1 VGAPAPDLDELV
13 GAELL
18 QPAPAAAA
26 QLTDEILRRHGS
38 AVAAVLF
45 YGSCLRRQ
53 TSEGVLDF
61 YVLVDRYRDAYRS
74 RVLAWANAALPPNVF
89 YLEIDSERGPL
100 RCKYA
105 VVSLSDFERG
115 ARPGGLRSGIW
126 ARFCQPALAVHLR
139 DADAREAVVAA
150 VAESTVTAVART
162 LYEIPNKDGLTR
174 KKNGLT
180 RKKDGLTRKK
190 NGLARTKDGSTRKNG
205 TIRFTTAELWLRV
218 LRGTYAAELRPEAPG
233 TIESIYEAD
242 PERYDRAARAV
253 LARMGAELG
262 GDGAEIEAVLPA
274 DSKAWTRR
282 GWSRLRWLAKWV
294 YFVQLLKSAA
304 TFGDWL
310 PYVLWKLE
318 RHTGKK
324 IVPSERQRRY
334 PFVFGW
340 PLLLRVLWQR
350 DLR

>member
-1 VGAPAPDLDELV
+1 MGAPAPDLEELV
-13 GAELL
+13 RAELL
-18 QPAPAAAA
+18 QPAPAAAT
-26 QLTDEILRRHGS
+26 QLTDEILRRHGNT
-38 AVAAVLF
+38 VAAVLF
-45 YGSCLRRQ
+45 YGSCLRRR

-61 YVLVDRYRDAYRS
+61 YVLVDTYRDAYRS
-74 RVLAWANAALPPNVF
+74 RMLAWANAALPPNVF
-89 YLEIDSERGPL
+89 YLEIESELGPL

-105 VVSLSDFERG
+105 VISLTDFERG

-139 DADAREAVVAA
+139 DATAREAVVAA
-150 VAESTVTAVART
+150 VVAATVTAVART
-162 LYEIPNKDGLTR
+162 LYELPVTTGSEPPNQG
-174 KKNGLT
+174 
-180 RKKDGLTRKK
+180 
-190 NGLARTKDGSTRKNG
+190 GSTRESG
-205 TIRFTTAELWLRV
+205 STRFTTAALWQQV
-218 LRGTYAAELRPEAPG
+218 LLGSYSAELRPEATA
-233 TIESIYEAD
+233 TIRSLYEAD

-253 LARMGAELG
+253 LASMGADVRSE
-262 GDGAEIEAVLPA
+262 GAEIEAILPA

-282 GWSRLRWLAKWV
+282 GWSRLRVLAKLV

-304 TFGDWL
+304 TFGDWM

-334 PFVFGW
+334 PYLFGW

>member
-1 VGAPAPDLDELV
+1 MGVPAPDLEELV
-13 GAELL
+13 RAELL
-18 QPAPAAAA
+18 RPAPTAAVG
-26 QLTDEILRRHGS
+26 LTDEILRRHGS

-45 YGSCLRRQ
+45 YGSCLRRR

-61 YVLVDRYRDAYRS
+61 YVLVDTYRDAYRS
-74 RVLAWANAALPPNVF
+74 RLLAWGNAALPPNVF
-89 YLEIDSERGPL
+89 YLQIEAEFGPL

-105 VVSLSDFERG
+105 VISLRDFERG

-139 DADAREAVVAA
+139 DATAREAVIASV
-150 VAESTVTAVART
+150 VESTVTAVART
-162 LYEIPNKDGLTR
+162 LYELPTDKASTGE
-174 KKNGLT
+174 
-180 RKKDGLTRKK
+180 
-190 NGLARTKDGSTRKNG
+190 DGSTR
-205 TIRFTTAELWLRV
+205 FTTVALWQQV
-218 LRGTYAAELRPEAPG
+218 LRGTYSAELRPEAPE
-233 TIESIYEAD
+233 TIQSLYEAD

-253 LARMGAELG
+253 LARLGADVRSEGAEL
-262 GDGAEIEAVLPA
+262 EVILPA
-274 DSKAWTRR
+274 DSKIWARR
-282 GWSRLRWLAKWV
+282 GWSRLRVLAKLV

-334 PFVFGW
+334 PYLFGW

>member
-1 VGAPAPDLDELV
+1 MGTPAPDLEQLV
-13 GAELL
+13 RAELL
-18 QPAPAAAA
+18 QPASTAAK
-26 QLTDEILRRHGS
+26 QLTDEILRLHGS

-45 YGSCLRRQ
+45 YGSCLRQR

-61 YVLVDRYRDAYRS
+61 YVLVDTYRDAYRS
-74 RVLAWANAALPPNVF
+74 RLLAWANAALPPNVF
-89 YLEIDSERGPL
+89 YLEIESELGPL

-105 VVSLSDFERG
+105 VISLRDFERG

-139 DADAREAVVAA
+139 DASAREAVVGA
-150 VAESTVTAVART
+150 VVESTVTAVSRT
-162 LYEIPNKDGLTR
+162 LYELPTR
-174 KKNGLT
+174 N
-180 RKKDGLTRKK
+180 
-190 NGLARTKDGSTRKNG
+190 GSTR
-205 TIRFTTAELWLRV
+205 FTAATLWQQV
-218 LRGTYAAELRPEAPG
+218 LRGTYSAELRPEAPE
-233 TIESIYEAD
+233 TIQSLYEAD

-253 LARMGAELG
+253 LARMGA
-262 GDGAEIEAVLPA
+262 DVHSAGAEIEAILPA
-274 DSKAWTRR
+274 DAKASTRR
-282 GWSRLRWLAKWV
+282 GWSRLRPLVKLV

-334 PFVFGW
+334 PFLFGW
-340 PLLLRVLWQR
+340 PLLLKVLWQR

>member
-1 VGAPAPDLDELV
+1 VGAPAPDLEELDR
-13 GAELL
+13 AELL
-18 QPAPAAAA
+18 QPAPTAAI

-45 YGSCLRRQ
+45 YGSCLRRR

-61 YVLVDRYRDAYRS
+61 YVLVDTYREAYRS
-74 RVLAWANAALPPNVF
+74 RLLAWANAALPPNVF
-89 YLEIDSERGPL
+89 YLEIESELGPL

-105 VVSLSDFERG
+105 VISLRDFEQG
-115 ARPGGLRSGIW
+115 AKPGGLRSGIW

-139 DADAREAVVAA
+139 DATAREAVVAA
-150 VAESTVTAVART
+150 VVESTVTAVART
-162 LYEIPNKDGLTR
+162 LYELPR
-174 KKNGLT
+174 KAPAELP
-180 RKKDGLTRKK
+180 DQ
-190 NGLARTKDGSTRKNG
+190 DGSTQEPGSTQEKG
-205 TIRFTTAELWLRV
+205 SIRFTTAGLWQRV
-218 LRGTYAAELRPEAPG
+218 LHGTYAAELRPEAPS
-233 TIESIYEAD
+233 TIQSLYEAD
-242 PERYDRAARAV
+242 PERYERAARAV
-253 LARMGAELG
+253 LARMGAEVRG
-262 GDGAEIEAVLPA
+262 EGAEIEAILPA

-282 GWSRLRWLAKWV
+282 GWSRLRVLAKLV

-334 PFVFGW
+334 PYLFGW
-340 PLLLRVLWQR
+340 PLLLRILWQR

>member
-1 VGAPAPDLDELV
+1 VGVPAPDLEELV
-13 GAELL
+13 RAELL
-18 QPAPAAAA
+18 QPAPTAAV
-26 QLTDEILRRHGS
+26 QLADEILRRHGS
-38 AVAAVLF
+38 TIAAVLF
-45 YGSCLRRQ
+45 YGSCLRRR
-53 TSEGVLDF
+53 TNEGVLDF
-61 YVLVDRYRDAYRS
+61 YVLVDTYRDAYRS
-74 RVLAWANAALPPNVF
+74 RLLAWANAALPPNVF
-89 YLEIDSERGPL
+89 YLEIESELGPL

-105 VVSLSDFERG
+105 VISLKDFERG

-139 DADAREAVVAA
+139 DATAREAVVAA

-162 LYEIPNKDGLTR
+162 LYELPT
-174 KKNGLT
+174 KNGLT
-180 RKKDGLTRKK
+180 RK
-190 NGLARTKDGSTRKNG
+190 DGSTRMDGSIQKDG
-205 TIRFTTAELWLRV
+205 SIRFTTAALWQQV
-218 LRGTYAAELRPEAPG
+218 LRGTYSAELRPEAPS
-233 TIESIYEAD
+233 TIQSLYKAD

-253 LARMGAELG
+253 LARLGA
-262 GDGAEIEAVLPA
+262 DVRSVDSEIEAILPA
-274 DSKAWTRR
+274 DSKASTRR
-282 GWSRLRWLAKWV
+282 GWSRLRVLAKMV

-334 PFVFGW
+334 PLVFGW
-340 PLLLRVLWQR
+340 PLLLKVLWQR

>member
-1 VGAPAPDLDELV
+1 MGAPAPDLEELV
-13 GAELL
+13 RAELL
-18 QPAPAAAA
+18 QPAPTAAV

-45 YGSCLRRQ
+45 YGSCLRRR

-61 YVLVDRYRDAYRS
+61 YVLVDTYRAAYQS
-74 RVLAWANAALPPNVF
+74 RLLAWANAALPPNVF
-89 YLEIDSERGPL
+89 YLEIESELGPL

-105 VVSLSDFERG
+105 VISLTDFERG

-139 DADAREAVVAA
+139 DASAREAVLASV
-150 VAESTVTAVART
+150 VESTVTAVSRT
-162 LYEIPNKDGLTR
+162 LYELPTR
-174 KKNGLT
+174 N
-180 RKKDGLTRKK
+180 
-190 NGLARTKDGSTRKNG
+190 GST
-205 TIRFTTAELWLRV
+205 RFTTAALWQRV
-218 LRGTYAAELRPEAPG
+218 LRGTYSAELRPEAPS
-233 TIESIYEAD
+233 TIQSLYEAD
-242 PERYDRAARAV
+242 PGRYDRAARAV
-253 LARMGAELG
+253 LARMGADVRG
-262 GDGAEIEAVLPA
+262 AGAEIEAILPA
-274 DSKAWTRR
+274 VSKASTRR
-282 GWSRLRWLAKWV
+282 DWSRLRPLAKLV

-318 RHTGKK
+318 RHTGRK
-324 IVPSERQRRY
+324 IVPSERQRRH
-334 PFVFGW
+334 PFLFGW

>member
-1 VGAPAPDLDELV
+1 VGVPAPDLEELV
-13 GAELL
+13 RAELL
-18 QPAPAAAA
+18 EPAPTAAA
-26 QLTDEILRRHGS
+26 QLTAEILRRHGS

-45 YGSCLRRQ
+45 YGSCLRRR

-61 YVLVDRYRDAYRS
+61 YVLVDAYRDAYPS
-74 RVLAWANAALPPNVF
+74 RLLAWANAALPPNVF
-89 YLEIDSERGPL
+89 YLEIESELGPL

-105 VVSLSDFERG
+105 VISLRDFERG

-139 DADAREAVVAA
+139 DAPAREAVVAA

-162 LYEIPNKDGLTR
+162 LYELPAEN
-174 KKNGLT
+174 
-180 RKKDGLTRKK
+180 
-190 NGLARTKDGSTRKNG
+190 GST
-205 TIRFTTAELWLRV
+205 RFTTAALWQQV
-218 LRGTYAAELRPEAPG
+218 LWGTYSAELRPEAPG
-233 TIESIYEAD
+233 TIQSLYEAN

-253 LARMGAELG
+253 LARMGAEMR
-262 GDGAEIEAVLPA
+262 DEGAEIETILPA

-282 GWSRLRWLAKWV
+282 GWSRLRVLAKLV
-294 YFVQLLKSAA
+294 YCVQLLKTAA

-334 PFVFGW
+334 PYLFGW
-340 PLLLRVLWQR
+340 PVLIRVLWQR

>member
-1 VGAPAPDLDELV
+1 VGAPAPNLEELV
-13 GAELL
+13 RAELL
-18 QPAPAAAA
+18 QPAPTAAT

-45 YGSCLRRQ
+45 YGSCLRRR

-61 YVLVDRYRDAYRS
+61 YVLVDAYRDAYDS
-74 RVLAWANAALPPNVF
+74 RLLAWANAALPPNVF
-89 YLEIDSERGPL
+89 FLEIETESGPL

-105 VVSLSDFERG
+105 VVSMTDFGRG

-139 DADAREAVVAA
+139 DSTARNAVVAS
-150 VAESTVTAVART
+150 VATSTVTAVART
-162 LYEIPNKDGLTR
+162 LYELPDQNDSARPNR
-174 KKNGLT
+174 
-180 RKKDGLTRKK
+180 
-190 NGLARTKDGSTRKNG
+190 SV
-205 TIRFTTAELWLRV
+205 RFTPAALWQQV
-218 LRGTYAAELRPEAPG
+218 LRGTYSAELRPEAPG
-233 TIESIYEAD
+233 TIQGIYEAD
-242 PERYDRAARAV
+242 PERYERAARAV
-253 LARMGAELG
+253 LARMGADVRDE
-262 GDGAEIEAVLPA
+262 GAEIEATLPA
-274 DSKAWTRR
+274 NAKAWTRR
-282 GWSRLRWLAKWV
+282 GWSRLRVLAKLV

-334 PFVFGW
+334 PYLFGW
-340 PLLLRVLWQR
+340 PLLFKILWQR

>member
-1 VGAPAPDLDELV
+1 VGVPAPDLEELV
-13 GAELL
+13 RTELL

-26 QLTDEILRRHGS
+26 TAATQLTDEILRRHGS

-45 YGSCLRRQ
+45 YGSCLRRN

-61 YVLVDRYRDAYRS
+61 YVLVDAYRDAYHS
-74 RVLAWANAALPPNVF
+74 RLLAWANAALPPNVF
-89 YLEIDSERGPL
+89 YLEIDSELGPL

-105 VVSLSDFERG
+105 VVSMSDFERG
-115 ARPGGLRSGIW
+115 AKPGGLRSGIW
-126 ARFCQPALAVHLR
+126 ARFCQPALAFHLR
-139 DADAREAVVAA
+139 DTAACEAVVGA
-150 VAESTVTAVART
+150 VAVSTVTAVART
-162 LYEIPNKDGLTR
+162 LYELPSKSESAQPN
-174 KKNGLT
+174 
-180 RKKDGLTRKK
+180 
-190 NGLARTKDGSTRKNG
+190 GS
-205 TIRFTTAELWLRV
+205 IRFTTANLWLQV
-218 LRGTYAAELRPEAPG
+218 LRETYSAELRPEAPG
-233 TIESIYEAD
+233 TIQSIYEAD

-253 LARMGAELG
+253 LARMDAEVRDEG
-262 GDGAEIEAVLPA
+262 GEIEAILPA
-274 DSKAWTRR
+274 DAKAWTRR
-282 GWSRLRWLAKWV
+282 GWSQLRLLAKLV

-324 IVPSERQRRY
+324 IVPSKRQRRY
-334 PFVFGW
+334 PFIFGW

>member
-1 VGAPAPDLDELV
+1 VGAPAPDLEELV
-13 GAELL
+13 RAELL
-18 QPAPAAAA
+18 QPAPTAAVR
-26 QLTDEILRRHGS
+26 LTDEILRRHGS
-38 AVAAVLF
+38 AIAAVLF
-45 YGSCLRRQ
+45 YGSCLRRR
-53 TSEGVLDF
+53 TNEGVLDF
-61 YVLVDRYRDAYRS
+61 YVLVDTYRDAYRS
-74 RVLAWANAALPPNVF
+74 RLLAWANAALPPNVF
-89 YLEIDSERGPL
+89 YLEIESELGPL

-105 VVSLSDFERG
+105 VISLKDFEQG

-139 DADAREAVVAA
+139 DATAREAVVAA

-162 LYEIPNKDGLTR
+162 LYELPT
-174 KKNGLT
+174 KNGLT
-180 RKKDGLTRKK
+180 RK
-190 NGLARTKDGSTRKNG
+190 DGSTRMDGSIQKDG
-205 TIRFTTAELWLRV
+205 SIRFTTAALWQQV
-218 LRGTYAAELRPEAPG
+218 LRGTYSAELRPEAPS
-233 TIESIYEAD
+233 TIQSLYKAD

-253 LARMGAELG
+253 LARLGA
-262 GDGAEIEAVLPA
+262 DVRSVDSEIEAILPA
-274 DSKAWTRR
+274 DSKASTRR
-282 GWSRLRWLAKWV
+282 GWSRLRVLAKMV

-334 PFVFGW
+334 PLVFGW

>member
-1 VGAPAPDLDELV
+1 VGVPAPDLEELV
-13 GAELL
+13 RAELL
-18 QPAPAAAA
+18 QPAPTAAA

-38 AVAAVLF
+38 AIAAVLF
-45 YGSCLRRQ
+45 YGSCLRRR

-61 YVLVDRYRDAYRS
+61 YVLVDTYRDAYRS
-74 RVLAWANAALPPNVF
+74 RMLAWANAALPPNVF
-89 YLEIDSERGPL
+89 YLEIESELGPL

-105 VVSLSDFERG
+105 VISLRDFERG

-139 DADAREAVVAA
+139 DATARDAVVAA

-162 LYEIPNKDGLTR
+162 LYELPHSNESTQKS
-174 KKNGLT
+174 
-180 RKKDGLTRKK
+180 
-190 NGLARTKDGSTRKNG
+190 GSTKKSG
-205 TIRFTTAELWLRV
+205 STRFTTAALWQQV
-218 LRGTYAAELRPEAPG
+218 LRGTYSAELRPEAPS
-233 TIESIYEAD
+233 TIQSIYEAD

-253 LARMGAELG
+253 LARIGSDVRSEG
-262 GDGAEIEAVLPA
+262 SEIEAILPA
-274 DSKAWTRR
+274 DSKAWARR
-282 GWSRLRWLAKWV
+282 GWSRLRVLAKVV

-334 PFVFGW
+334 PYLFGW
-340 PLLLRVLWQR
+340 PLLLKVLWQR

>member
-1 VGAPAPDLDELV
+1 VGAPAPDLEQLV
-13 GAELL
+13 RGELL

-26 QLTDEILRRHGS
+26 QLTAEILRRHGS

-45 YGSCLRRQ
+45 YGSCLRRA

-61 YVLVDRYRDAYRS
+61 YVLVDAYRDAYRS
-74 RVLAWANAALPPNVF
+74 RALAWANAALPPNVF
-89 YLEIDSERGPL
+89 YLEIDSACGPL

-105 VVSLSDFERG
+105 VVSLRDFARS

-139 DADAREAVVAA
+139 DGAVREAVVDA
-150 VAESTVTAVART
+150 VAVATVTAVARS
-162 LYEIPNKDGLTR
+162 LYE
-174 KKNGLT
+174 
-180 RKKDGLTRKK
+180 
-190 NGLARTKDGSTRKNG
+190 LAGESDSARPGG
-205 TIRFTTAELWLRV
+205 PIRFATAGLWLRV
-218 LRGTYAAELRPEAPG
+218 LRGTYSAELRPEAPG
-233 TIESIYEAD
+233 TIQSIYEAD

-253 LARMGAELG
+253 LARMGAEVRDAG
-262 GDGAEIEAVLPA
+262 GEIEATLPA
-274 DSKAWTRR
+274 DPKPWARR
-282 GWSRLRWLAKWV
+282 GWGRLRPLAKLV
-294 YFVQLLKSAA
+294 YAMQLLKTAA

-310 PYVLWKLE
+310 PYALWKLE

-334 PFVFGW
+334 PFIFGW
-340 PLLLRVLWQR
+340 PLLLRVLWRR

>member
-1 VGAPAPDLDELV
+1 MGAPAPDLEELV
-13 GAELL
+13 RAELL
-18 QPAPAAAA
+18 QPASTAAI

-45 YGSCLRRQ
+45 YGSCLRRR

-61 YVLVDRYRDAYRS
+61 YVLVDTYRGAYRS
-74 RVLAWANAALPPNVF
+74 RLLAWANAALPPNVF
-89 YLEIDSERGPL
+89 YLEFESELGPL

-105 VVSLSDFERG
+105 VVSLRDFARG
-115 ARPGGLRSGIW
+115 AKPGGLRSGIW

-139 DADAREAVVAA
+139 DTTASDAVVAA

-162 LYEIPNKDGLTR
+162 LYELLNENLT
-174 KKNGLT
+174 
-180 RKKDGLTRKK
+180 
-190 NGLARTKDGSTRKNG
+190 TRKNETARKNG
-205 TIRFTTAELWLRV
+205 SIRFTTAGLWQRV
-218 LRGTYAAELRPEAPG
+218 LHGTYAAELRPEAPS
-233 TIESIYEAD
+233 TIQSLYEAD
-242 PERYDRAARAV
+242 PKRYDRAARAV
-253 LARMGAELG
+253 LARMGAEVRG
-262 GDGAEIEAVLPA
+262 EGAEIEAILPA

-282 GWSRLRWLAKWV
+282 GWSRLRVLAKLV

-324 IVPSERQRRY
+324 IVPSARQRRY
-334 PFVFGW
+334 PYLFGW